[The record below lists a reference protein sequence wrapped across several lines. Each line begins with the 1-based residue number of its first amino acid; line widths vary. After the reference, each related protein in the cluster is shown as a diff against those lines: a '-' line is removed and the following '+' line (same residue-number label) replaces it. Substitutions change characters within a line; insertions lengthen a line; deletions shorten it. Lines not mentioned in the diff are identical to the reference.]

1 MLFHYNADFL
11 TVKRKLG
18 TDMLRMVHQGEL
30 SRQWISK
37 TGWVMAGT
45 SSMRMDAYL
54 SEKHI
59 ASNRLQGRIFP
70 QTSLDIRYPLIRK
83 VRHGNI
89 IVSPIGKMIFAP
101 YKNQKTPHIDT
112 FIVDIDD
119 SNILSETRFLGK
131 DKLDDG
137 ARFVYGLHAEGTS
150 NHKKID
156 LFLGKS
162 HKKRNNTLIW

>member
-1 MLFHYNADFL
+1 
-11 TVKRKLG
+11 
-18 TDMLRMVHQGEL
+18 
-30 SRQWISK
+30 
-37 TGWVMAGT
+37 MAGT

-137 ARFVYGLHAEGTS
+137 ARLYMVYMQKEQAII
-150 NHKKID
+150 KK
-156 LFLGKS
+156 
-162 HKKRNNTLIW
+162 